1 MASDTFTS
9 NSPRS
14 VTNIVK
20 DRPSHTTVGSSAH
33 QLWVLS
39 PGWRPLRIRFQ
50 TVPQTSASTFPQ
62 DLANRLST
70 RPSHIKPHQHT
81 EALRRFG
88 LCCCLIYGPLWVL
101 LIARVSHASR
111 RAFNAFF
118 VHGALIDGIAYF
130 LSQWLASV
138 VSGWRDQG
146 DLHIARCYAFT
157 GR

>member
-111 RAFNAFF
+111 RAFNAFRF
-118 VHGALIDGIAYF
+118 CAWCADRPDCVFCLSGSRAPFQGGATPI
-130 LSQWLASV
+130 ST
-138 VSGWRDQG
+138 
-146 DLHIARCYAFT
+146 RCYAFT